1 MCASRG
7 LVLQTGSCTQCLG
20 SSARCACLQLMIRR
34 VGDHEALSAGRAS
47 EMGDGT
53 LELREV
59 PEALAYVEKIEASPD
74 LLTMMCGCIVKNKQA
89 GIYDG
94 CKTAVELAT
103 KLAGS

>member
-1 MCASRG
+1 
-7 LVLQTGSCTQCLG
+7 
-20 SSARCACLQLMIRR
+20 
-34 VGDHEALSAGRAS
+34 
-47 EMGDGT
+47 

-74 LLTMMCGCIVKNKQA
+74 LLTTMCGCIIKNKQA

-103 KLAGS
+103 KLSGS